1 MAVGVEKKAVYMA
14 HQLPSILALL
24 SSRMHPHLQL
34 RAGARG
40 HVCSQLQGRTEEISE
55 GADPREPI
63 LS

>member
-1 MAVGVEKKAVYMA
+1 MAVGVEKKAIYMA

-40 HVCSQLQGRTEEISE
+40 HVCS
-55 GADPREPI
+55 
-63 LS
+63 